1 MYSPAK
7 RGRLRREDSL
17 ATQVSTPVVAE
28 VATRARLWDRIPR
41 GLVTVTI
48 AVVALF
54 VLSAILAP
62 SSVTKGP
69 LLGMLPFAS
78 VLVIVSL
85 GQTLVIQQG
94 GIDLSV
100 PGAVSLTVVI
110 ATHQANG
117 DDARLLPAVLL
128 ALGVLILAGLL
139 NGVLIGR
146 LGLNPIIAT
155 LGTNALLY
163 AVVLW
168 LSGGIPRQTT
178 DLLASIGG
186 GLTLGI
192 PNAVFFAVA
201 ATIVVTIAVK
211 RTVSGRRFEAI
222 GANPIAA
229 WAAGLRVKRHR
240 TGAYVWAMVLYWLA
254 GCLLA
259 GILNKPTAYQG
270 DTYLLPSV
278 AAVVLGGT
286 SLLGGRG
293 FPVATALAALFLSQ
307 LDSFVLALGVS
318 FAARTLVEA
327 LALTIGVALY
337 TVDWKGIRTRLTG
350 RRSTGPPQV
359 SDRGPG
365 TPGASGSQAA
375 QVPPQQEG
383 KNG

>member
-1 MYSPAK
+1 MTT
-7 RGRLRREDSL
+7 D
-17 ATQVSTPVVAE
+17 
-28 VATRARLWDRIPR
+28 VATRETAAGVASRAPLLSRIPR
-41 GLVTVTI
+41 GMITVSV
-48 AVVALF
+48 AVVGLF
-54 VLSAILAP
+54 VLSAVLAP

-78 VLVIVSL
+78 VLVIISL
-85 GQTLVIQQG
+85 GQTLVVQQG

-117 DDARLLPAVLL
+117 DDSRVVPALLL
-128 ALGVLILAGLL
+128 ALAALLVAGTL
-139 NGVLIGR
+139 NGLVIGR

-155 LGTNALLY
+155 LGMNALLY
-163 AVVLW
+163 AMVLW

-178 DLLASIGG
+178 DLLADITA
-186 GLTLGI
+186 GLTFGI
-192 PNAVFFAVA
+192 PNSVFFAVA
-201 ATIVVTIAVK
+201 ATAVVAVAVK
-211 RTVSGRRFEAI
+211 KLVVGRRFEAV
-222 GANPIAA
+222 GANPVAA

-293 FPVATALAALFLSQ
+293 FPIATALAALFLSQ

-327 LALTIGVALY
+327 AALAIGVALY
-337 TVDWKGIRTRLTG
+337 TVDWKAVRARVLGEKKPLVVNT
-350 RRSTGPPQV
+350 S
-359 SDRGPG
+359 
-365 TPGASGSQAA
+365 
-375 QVPPQQEG
+375 
-383 KNG
+383 